1 MGSTNDGRRAS
12 LAGAVSVLG
21 LALGV
26 APAADAQVTERK
38 AGGKPVEYGRPGGSE
53 ACAAKRG
60 IDEGPATQ
68 AWSWG
73 ASNSGSARPGGA
85 VESRQIKMTDLI
97 ISGRN
102 APGAEAN
109 QQKQAGGAMQ
119 SNQNKHATD
128 CAVEGNFQK
137 IEFDK

>member
-1 MGSTNDGRRAS
+1 MGRTNDGRRAS

-38 AGGKPVEYGRPGGSE
+38 AGGKPVDYGAPGTGE
-53 ACAAKRG
+53 ACAQKLESGGAG
-60 IDEGPATQ
+60 AQ
-68 AWSWG
+68 SWSWG
-73 ASNSGSARPGGA
+73 ANNSGSARPGGA

-97 ISGRN
+97 ISARN
-102 APGAEAN
+102 APVAEAN

-119 SNQNKHATD
+119 SNQNKVGSA
-128 CAVEGNFQK
+128 CVEGNYLK
-137 IEFDK
+137 IDPRGN